1 MLERAVDLVKE
12 VKKPLTDDLKKE
24 WEEVANNIDDCYGYV
39 LRTLNDPKSDAVNL
53 YTVLTIL
60 IRINEDLSNRIA
72 RIDILTKTI
81 ENIDNIIKK
90 EMGDYIKSIGKEN

>member
-1 MLERAVDLVKE
+1 M
-12 VKKPLTDDLKKE
+12 
-24 WEEVANNIDDCYGYV
+24 

-90 EMGDYIKSIGKEN
+90 EMSDYVKSIGKEN

>member
-1 MLERAVDLVKE
+1 MLERAIDLVKE

-24 WEEVANNIDDCYGYV
+24 WEEVANNIKDSYDYM

-90 EMGDYIKSIGKEN
+90 EMSDYVKSIGKEN

>member
-1 MLERAVDLVKE
+1 MLERAIDLVKG
-12 VKKPLTDDLKKE
+12 VKKPLTDNLKKE
-24 WEEVANNIDDCYGYV
+24 WEEVANNIDDRYDYV

-81 ENIDNIIKK
+81 ENIDNVIKK
-90 EMGDYIKSIGKEN
+90 EISDYIKSIGKEN

>member
-1 MLERAVDLVKE
+1 MLERSIDLVKG
-12 VKKPLTDDLKKE
+12 VKKPLTDNLKKE
-24 WEEVANNIDDCYGYV
+24 WEEVANNIDDRYGYV
-39 LRTLNDPKSDAVNL
+39 LRTLNDPKSDAINL
-53 YTVLTIL
+53 YTVLTVL

-90 EMGDYIKSIGKEN
+90 EMSDYIKSIGKEN

>member
-1 MLERAVDLVKE
+1 MLERAIDLVKE

-24 WEEVANNIDDCYGYV
+24 WEEVANNINDCYSYV

-90 EMGDYIKSIGKEN
+90 EMGGYIKSIGKEN